1 LFVAEGRGNK
11 SDAKRRKP
19 EARKRTGRL
28 ARVPARRGGQDCAR
42 GEKAQRERSIRC
54 VSTYEREARE
64 RGFTW
69 IAGVD
74 EVGRGCLFGPVFA
87 AAVIL
92 DPLRPIRGLHDSKIL
107 SAEEREKL
115 AAQIKAHCVSWAIA
129 GADVY
134 EIDQINILQASRLAM
149 KRAVEALSICPDY
162 LLIDAETIDLPVEQL
177 PLIDGDARCRAIAAA
192 SIVAKVHR
200 DACLARWNEVFP
212 QYNLA
217 SNKGY
222 STPDHKRA
230 LRKHGPTMLHRFSF
244 WPVRASSP
252 RVHWTGYLGDPVQG
266 ELFQTE
272 EGATLAEITEADLL

>member
-1 LFVAEGRGNK
+1 M
-11 SDAKRRKP
+11 P
-19 EARKRTGRL
+19 
-28 ARVPARRGGQDCAR
+28 
-42 GEKAQRERSIRC
+42 RC

-64 RGFTW
+64 RGFSR
-69 IAGVD
+69 IAGID

-107 SAEEREKL
+107 GAEERGEL
-115 AAQIKAHCVSWAIA
+115 AAHIKARCVAWALG
-129 GADVY
+129 GADVF
-134 EIDQINILQASRLAM
+134 EIDQINIYQASRLAM
-149 KRAVEALSICPDY
+149 RRAVEALPIAPDY
-162 LLIDAETIDLPVEQL
+162 LLIDAIRIDLPMEQL

-200 DACLARWNEVFP
+200 DTCLAQWDRVFP

-230 LRKHGPTMLHRFSF
+230 LREHGPTLMHRFSF
-244 WPVRASSP
+244 WPVRLSSLH
-252 RVHWTGYLGDPVQG
+252 VHWTGYINEGPTQAELFADPVG
-266 ELFQTE
+266 EVVM
-272 EGATLAEITEADLL
+272 EAGV

>member
-1 LFVAEGRGNK
+1 MAEARRRK
-11 SDAKRRKP
+11 SGAKRRTAAGKQ
-19 EARKRTGRL
+19 
-28 ARVPARRGGQDCAR
+28 VPC
-42 GEKAQRERSIRC
+42 ERSIRC

-64 RGFTW
+64 RGFVQV
-69 IAGVD
+69 AGVD

-107 SAEEREKL
+107 EPADREKL
-115 AAQIKAHCVSWAIA
+115 AAQIKSRCIAWALG

-134 EIDQINILQASRLAM
+134 EIDQINIYQASRLAM
-149 KRAVEALSICPDY
+149 KRAVEALSVSPDY
-162 LLIDAETIDLPVEQL
+162 LLIDAAKIDLPVEQL

-200 DACLARWNEVFP
+200 DACLAQWHEVFP

-230 LRKHGPTMLHRFSF
+230 LRKHGPTLLHRYSF
-244 WPVRASSP
+244 WPVRVNSP
-252 RVHWTGYLGDPVQG
+252 HVYWTGYLTSEPVQG
-266 ELFQTE
+266 ELFETAE
-272 EGATLAEITEADLL
+272 ATALAELTLEASA

>member
-1 LFVAEGRGNK
+1 MA
-11 SDAKRRKP
+11 
-19 EARKRTGRL
+19 EARNRSKGHGSR
-28 ARVPARRGGQDCAR
+28 AA
-42 GEKAQRERSIRC
+42 KKERSIRC
-54 VSTYEREARE
+54 LSTYEREARE
-64 RGFTW
+64 RGFTQ

-92 DPLRPIRGLHDSKIL
+92 DPLRAIRGLHDSKIL
-107 SAEEREKL
+107 EAKDREKL
-115 AAQIKAHCVSWAIA
+115 ATQIKARCVAWAVA

-149 KRAVEALSICPDY
+149 KRAVEALSIQPDY
-162 LLIDAETIDLPVEQL
+162 LLIDAVKIDLPLEQL

-192 SIVAKVHR
+192 SILAKVHR
-200 DACLARWNEVFP
+200 DACLAQWDQVFP

-230 LRKHGPTMLHRFSF
+230 LRQHGPTLLHRFSF
-244 WPVRASSP
+244 WPVRVNSAN
-252 RVHWTGYLGDPVQG
+252 VHWTGYLGEPVQG
-266 ELFQTE
+266 ELFESGNTE
-272 EGATLAEITEADLL
+272 AAALAEITLEASA